1 MREIE
6 RDRHWLKRAQLLVPS
21 LTLYEP
27 NEKTRRGLCHSSCS
41 AARSLSSEVLH
52 SEVCVGA
59 NVRHKSHLR
68 AVFDVMALVE
78 AQVAQVVGRGSLVGF
93 SGLRGQRKV

>member
-1 MREIE
+1 MNRM
-6 RDRHWLKRAQLLVPS
+6 KRQGGVYVTVPAVQHVA
-21 LTLYEP
+21 L
-27 NEKTRRGLCHSSCS
+27 
-41 AARSLSSEVLH
+41 AARCCTVGFVL
-52 SEVCVGA
+52 GA
-59 NVRHKSHLR
+59 NVRRKPHLR